1 MAEAR
6 TKTQLPLGQ
15 IPSVLDEEVQAFQQG
30 IELGQQYAGV
40 AMRKVAAWAE
50 ENPGQLLI
58 AGLAAGFVLGKLLLR
73 PRRRISLENLADL
86 DEI

>member
-6 TKTQLPLGQ
+6 TKTQLPLGH
-15 IPSVLDEEVQAFQQG
+15 IPSVIDEEVQAFREG

-50 ENPGQLLI
+50 ENPGQLLL

-73 PRRRISLENLADL
+73 PRRRISLENLAELQDL
-86 DEI
+86 